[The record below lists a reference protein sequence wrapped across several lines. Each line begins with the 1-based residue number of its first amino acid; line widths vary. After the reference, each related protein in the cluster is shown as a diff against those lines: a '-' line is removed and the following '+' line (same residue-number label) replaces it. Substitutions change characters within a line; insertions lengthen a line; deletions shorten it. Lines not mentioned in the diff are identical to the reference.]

1 MFLSASMC
9 RSSRTACWST
19 APGAAW
25 CGTVTLGGCSPCRS
39 TLDTWETSPFTTPHW
54 VSNTHRSKRRRT
66 HIYCTHQCSS
76 ELLVRKDSFIIHHS
90 STKYFVLYKKRHS
103 LDFGPAASVDS
114 DLVWTAEIWP
124 PTLIYCP
131 PRMAVSSSKWSG
143 GMDLWRMFVL
153 VLLTHQPVH
162 HRFSSQHCYRCCR
175 RYGSAAPS
183 SPPTTYL
190 WPGNLSIPH
199 FFTPSSS
206 SAATNIHTHTHR
218 RQTYKFSWWSTR
230 GGELI
235 LKWMSRVTGLD
246 YSAGKFI
253 FLSMGKQLKHRRF
266 FQGGLSLMGRVK
278 SQKES
283 LFPHTHTETQRAY

>member
-162 HRFSSQHCYRCCR
+162 HRFSSQHCYRCRR

-206 SAATNIHTHTHR
+206 SAATNIHTHTQAANIQIQLMEHPGRRANIKMDEQGDRFGLQR
-218 RQTYKFSWWSTR
+218 RQVYFFVNGEAIKTQTFFSRW
-230 GGELI
+230 L
-235 LKWMSRVTGLD
+235 VTDG
-246 YSAGKFI
+246 
-253 FLSMGKQLKHRRF
+253 
-266 FQGGLSLMGRVK
+266 
-278 SQKES
+278 
-283 LFPHTHTETQRAY
+283 